1 MANKNP
7 ISQLINQT
15 RKIEENNQIN
25 IEYSSTISSLVKCAN
40 YNQIIDK
47 KLESKLKKLNSQIN
61 DINKL
66 TSDLLN
72 DLSKRYN

>member
-47 KLESKLKKLNSQIN
+47 KLESLASYIQN
-61 DINKL
+61 
-66 TSDLLN
+66 T
-72 DLSKRYN
+72 